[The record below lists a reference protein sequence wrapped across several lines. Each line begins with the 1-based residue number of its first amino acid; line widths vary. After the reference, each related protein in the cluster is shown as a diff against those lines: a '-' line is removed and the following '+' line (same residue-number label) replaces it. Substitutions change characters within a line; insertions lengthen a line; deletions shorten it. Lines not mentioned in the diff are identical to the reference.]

1 MGIVKAAD
9 VTDTVLEAAVVPS
22 FSRIGPLLRSRLD
35 HWTSTD
41 AYRLDGRVIVI
52 TGATSGLGLVATH
65 AWLAAGATVEIVARN
80 PQKAAVTV
88 DRLRSEIEGA
98 SVTATIAE
106 TADLDGLRTVAETFR
121 ARHDRIDVLVH
132 NAGAL
137 DPTHAYAATGIEQTV
152 ASQVVGPFLL
162 SALLYEPL
170 IAAAP
175 GRIVWVSSGG
185 MYTEPLSVDRLTIG
199 SDGYR
204 GSVAYARAK
213 RAQVTLT
220 EMMAERVNRS
230 ALVVHGMHPGWA
242 LTPGVER
249 SLPAFRRLM
258 GPLLRTAE
266 QGADTLVWLAADDG
280 RPLAATGRFWL
291 DRRVRSLHKRKVTRV
306 ADTPAERTR
315 LWEWVVT
322 ASGTDFPPKGEPSA

>member
-1 MGIVKAAD
+1 MKAAD

-22 FSRIGPLLRSRLD
+22 FSRIGPVLRSRLD

-52 TGATSGLGLVATH
+52 TGATSGLGLVATR

-80 PQKAAVTV
+80 PRKTAVTV
-88 DRLRSEIEGA
+88 DQLRGEIEGA

-106 TADLDGLRTVAETFR
+106 TADLDGLRTVAATLR

-137 DPTHAYAATGIEQTV
+137 DPTHTYAATGIEQTV

-199 SDGYR
+199 PDGYR

-220 EMMAERVNRS
+220 EMMAERVDRS
-230 ALVVHGMHPGWA
+230 ALVVQAMHPGWA

-249 SLPAFRRLM
+249 SLPTFRRLM

-291 DRRVRSLHKRKVTRV
+291 DRRARSLHKRKVTRV

-322 ASGTDFPPKGEPSA
+322 ASGTDFPPQSEPNA